1 MLNRFKLQRLVGLD
15 HRIYID
21 CFFGTLSIYLKHIHV
36 KYHSCSEV
44 RGVVARDYTHSNCD
58 YGPSKVMPSVEPMG
72 HFNRRPLLVHGLALS
87 ALDTRV
93 ELPDRDA
100 EHPKDAPLLEYVPSG
115 TSKQEQWRLCYPRL
129 ARDPTR

>member
-100 EHPKDAPLLEYVPSG
+100 EHPKDAPLLEYVHSNTSTAGKVAFVLPSL
-115 TSKQEQWRLCYPRL
+115 SKGS
-129 ARDPTR
+129 